1 MDHLRSNTTTHRLR
15 HTFPSPSPPSSAR
28 NSTRYEGMG
37 SKSSIENKG
46 LPRFLFFVFFFVT
59 VATLR
64 LFLFDGGERQTA
76 SVHRSKSSSNTHQ
89 QQLHN
94 HPINPELKAFLS
106 ANLSTIDTVYVIPG
120 GGSKDGEYPEWTK
133 QRTLA
138 AYNHSLQ
145 HPNSV
150 FIALSAGSF
159 NAPNQKMK
167 DGRIIFECQFTM
179 NQLLELGVSKDRV
192 YGDWQSWDTVFN
204 AFVARMFVEGILAMT
219 ATSTTENSTKNTK
232 SIPRLN
238 VEVFI
243 SDFHTA
249 RVKAACEWTFGLTPN
264 LLENADV
271 LLNIHSVN
279 SSGIAWTSVEEY
291 DLRVQHEAKGTEMI
305 QKNAAMVKTIPE
317 FYAFMLLGGHG
328 GYRGYL
334 SSNYTK
340 SKGAGWSTS

>member
-1 MDHLRSNTTTHRLR
+1 
-15 HTFPSPSPPSSAR
+15 
-28 NSTRYEGMG
+28 MG
-37 SKSSIENKG
+37 SKSSIHEPGK
-46 LPRFLFFVFFFVT
+46 LPRILFFVFFIVT
-59 VATLR
+59 VFTLR
-64 LFLFDGGERQTA
+64 LFLFEDDVRQTA
-76 SVHRSKSSSNTHQ
+76 SVHRTKKSSSNTHQ
-89 QQLHN
+89 PSN
-94 HPINPELKAFLS
+94 HHMNPELRALLPS
-106 ANLSTIDTVYVIPG
+106 NLSTVDTVYIIPG

-159 NAPNQKMK
+159 NAPNQKME
-167 DGRIIFECQFTM
+167 DGRIIFECQYTM
-179 NQLLELGVSKDRV
+179 NQLLELGISKDRI

-219 ATSTTENSTKNTK
+219 ASPVKSLNTK
-232 SIPRLN
+232 SIPPLG

-243 SDFHTA
+243 SDFHAA
-249 RVKAACEWTFGLTPN
+249 RMKAACEWTFALAPN
-264 LLENADV
+264 LLDNTDV

-279 SSGIAWTSVEEY
+279 SSGIAWGSVDEY

-317 FYAFMLLGGHG
+317 FYSFMFLGGHG
-328 GYRGYL
+328 GYRNYL

-340 SKGAGWSTS
+340 SKGVGWGNQ